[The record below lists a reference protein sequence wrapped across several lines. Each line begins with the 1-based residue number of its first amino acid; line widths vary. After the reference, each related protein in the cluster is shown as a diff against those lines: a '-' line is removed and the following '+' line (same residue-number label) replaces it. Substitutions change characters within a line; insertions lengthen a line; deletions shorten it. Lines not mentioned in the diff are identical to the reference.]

1 MKQRTDE
8 DETILYVIADM
19 VLLGANPNK
28 LSEETFK
35 FKVFESLLIFSLFSL
50 FEKTSIRRVMEMAQF
65 RVRPIFRL
73 KYISQF
79 GNHYT
84 DIQIAYCHISLD
96 LLIFHI

>member
-1 MKQRTDE
+1 MY
-8 DETILYVIADM
+8 L
-19 VLLGANPNK
+19 
-28 LSEETFK
+28 
-35 FKVFESLLIFSLFSL
+35 KVFSCSHFILFLKKS
-50 FEKTSIRRVMEMAQF
+50 SIRRDVEMAQF